1 MIIYITDRNLQVMTH
16 ASTALPE
23 GFRVFN
29 DKTIESVVTGTNT
42 FECTLSYTKEER
54 WRLESAVQVGN
65 YVLKQSGRSEDNSAY
80 DAVYQIVET
89 EHDTTAHELHLY
101 AEDAGLDLLNTLC
114 PAVKL
119 SGNINSMLSYF
130 LPSDWVVN
138 IISAPTNTR
147 TYEWDGESTATERL
161 LSVANLFGCE
171 LYYSFEIDRLQINKR
186 IVNVVT
192 KRGTQT
198 ATAQLRLNY
207 DINNIRTTKSIADL
221 VTAFNVT
228 GGTPE
233 GSDTPIN
240 LKGYSYSYTDY
251 ATGDVYT
258 VDTTTGQMRNITAM
272 ARWSSAI
279 DTDGL
284 WVGEYSYDTTDKAVL
299 AGQARAQLQ
308 KESQVAVNY
317 EVDFARFPDDIA
329 IGDRVNIIDEQGEL
343 YLEARLLEIETC
355 ESDDTKTAVIGEY
368 LLRDSGISEIVAQ
381 LAREF
386 QSAVNNPAY
395 SLEIVS
401 SNGDVFIETKVATV
415 LTAYVYL
422 WGKRLTDEEV
432 TNAGVIK
439 WYNGDTLLGT
449 GKTYTITEASGIDA
463 INVTAKLES

>member
-1 MIIYITDRNLQVMTH
+1 M
-16 ASTALPE
+16 
-23 GFRVFN
+23 
-29 DKTIESVVTGTNT
+29 
-42 FECTLSYTKEER
+42 
-54 WRLESAVQVGN
+54 
-65 YVLKQSGRSEDNSAY
+65 
-80 DAVYQIVET
+80 
-89 EHDTTAHELHLY
+89 
-101 AEDAGLDLLNTLC
+101 
-114 PAVKL
+114 
-119 SGNINSMLSYF
+119 
-130 LPSDWVVN
+130 
-138 IISAPTNTR
+138 
-147 TYEWDGESTATERL
+147 
-161 LSVANLFGCE
+161 
-171 LYYSFEIDRLQINKR
+171 
-186 IVNVVT
+186 
-192 KRGTQT
+192 
-198 ATAQLRLNY
+198 
-207 DINNIRTTKSIADL
+207 
-221 VTAFNVT
+221 T

-368 LLRDSGISEIVAQ
+368 LLRNSGISEIVAQ

>member
-1 MIIYITDRNLQVMTH
+1 MIIYVTDRNLNVLTH
-16 ASTALPE
+16 ASTALSE
-23 GFRVFN
+23 GFRVFD
-29 DKTIESVVTGTNT
+29 DKTIESVATGTNT
-42 FECTLSYTKEER
+42 FECTLSYTNEER
-54 WRLESAVQVGN
+54 WRLETAVQVGN
-65 YVLKQSGRSEDNSAY
+65 YVLKQSGKSENNSAY
-80 DAVYQIVET
+80 DSVYQIIET
-89 EHDTTAHELHLY
+89 EHDVKAHEIHLY

-119 SGNINSMLSYF
+119 SGNINSMLEYF
-130 LPSDWVVN
+130 LPSEWDVN

-192 KRGTQT
+192 KRGSQR

-207 DINNIRTTKSIADL
+207 DIDNIRTTKSIADL

-233 GSDTPIN
+233 GSDTPID
-240 LKGYSYSYTDY
+240 LKGYSYSYIDPV
-251 ATGDVYT
+251 TGDVYT
-258 VDTTTGQMRNITAM
+258 VDTATGQMRNTSAM

-317 EVDFARFPDDIA
+317 EVDFSRFPDDIA
-329 IGDRVNIIDEQGEL
+329 IGDRVNIIDEQGAL

-355 ESDDTKTAVIGEY
+355 EADDTKTAVIGEY
-368 LLRDSGISEIVAQ
+368 LLRGSGISEIVAQ
-381 LAREF
+381 LARDF
-386 QSAVNNPAY
+386 QSAISNPAY

-432 TNAGVIK
+432 ANAGVIK

>member
-368 LLRDSGISEIVAQ
+368 LLRNSGISEIVAQ